1 MHLDYDWIDVVD
13 VRVSGAARDEVTDAA
28 GATVV
33 VDESAARFETAGG
46 MITTAEVAPS
56 ELDTTAL
63 VGQPLRMGFRRRVR
77 ELHEPGGR
85 TLGLLLDDVS
95 GAMIAAGYVHAMGGL
110 LDRDARPSANRAVG
124 DTSPREPSPRVPSG
138 VQSTQADLC
147 SGWRSDGTMMVSI
160 RAGERMPFLPVP
172 PVPVRPEGCDW
183 PAAGIPRPGLRRL
196 RRIDVSPVGDEW
208 QIDAW
213 FRDTYCDAAGNT
225 GSLHEYTVEM
235 RVDAQDRTLLEVR
248 ATPHALPWHEC
259 PAAADAV
266 GKLVGQPIEGLRSS
280 VPQTL
285 QGLESCTHLTNEL
298 RELADVPAMVA
309 RL

>member
-1 MHLDYDWIDVVD
+1 MYLDYDWIDFVD
-13 VRVSGAARDEVTDAA
+13 VRVTGGARDEVT
-28 GATVV
+28 GASGSTTVF
-33 VDESAARFETAGG
+33 DESSVRFETNGGLLTIAEIAPRELPAG
-46 MITTAEVAPS
+46 
-56 ELDTTAL
+56 ELL
-63 VGQPLRMGFRRRVR
+63 GHPLRMGFRRRVR

-110 LDRDARPSANRAVG
+110 LDPGTRPVQETRTPDASAA
-124 DTSPREPSPRVPSG
+124 
-138 VQSTQADLC
+138 QLAQADLC

-160 RAGERMPFLPVP
+160 RAGEPMPFLPVP
-172 PVPVRPEGCDW
+172 PVPEHPEGSDW
-183 PAAGIPRPGLRRL
+183 PAVEIPEPGLRRL
-196 RRIDVSPVGDEW
+196 RRIDVTPVGDEW
-208 QIDAW
+208 EIDAW
-213 FRDTYCDAAGNT
+213 FRDTYCDPTGAT
-225 GSLHEYTVEM
+225 GSLHEYTVEA
-235 RVDAQDRTLLEVR
+235 RVDANRQTLLEVR

-266 GKLVGQPIEGLRSS
+266 GKLVGQPIAELRSS